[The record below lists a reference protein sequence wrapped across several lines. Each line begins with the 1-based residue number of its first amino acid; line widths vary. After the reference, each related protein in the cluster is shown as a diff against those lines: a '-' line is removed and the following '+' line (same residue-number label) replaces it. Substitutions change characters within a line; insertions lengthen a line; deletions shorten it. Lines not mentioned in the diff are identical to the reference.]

1 MAFGIGKNGFILGRV
16 RPKVRISRADSI
28 PMVSIQ
34 YGIVIHRRNIVT
46 KGFRTIVPS
55 VDIYPLRI
63 VLTLRSVGIV
73 VNPLCEIV
81 ITYAEKTIDIICAD
95 KSVQHLL
102 GGAVLEI
109 SIQTTCVIHER
120 KDTAQFLLKGSAKT
134 GSLQ

>member
-1 MAFGIGKNGFILGRV
+1 MAFGIAKNGFILGRV
-16 RPKVRISRADSI
+16 RPKVWISRADSI

-46 KGFRTIVPS
+46 KGFRTIVPP

-63 VLTLRSVGIV
+63 ILALRSLGIV
-73 VNPLCEIV
+73 VNPLREIV
-81 ITYAEKTIDIICAD
+81 ITHAEKTIDIICAD

-109 SIQTTCVIHER
+109 GIQTTCVIHKR
-120 KDTAQFLLKGSAKT
+120 KDTAQLLLKGSAEI
-134 GSLQ
+134 GSIQ